1 MEQSVAGGFVIFF
14 FFCIVLPNQLLFV
27 AKDLED

>member
-1 MEQSVAGGFVIFF
+1 MEQSVAGGFVI